1 MEGERRV
8 ARRKGGE
15 EKWEWMVALNPKGGG
30 RIALTLFDTESTR
43 VYEKMSLYMGGGGC
57 ERPNEWVGR
66 ESKPSRKYMIE
77 SVRICMRICMSLFVC
92 VFVCM

>member
-43 VYEKMSLYMGGGGC
+43 VYEKMSLYMGGGVARDQMNGL
-57 ERPNEWVGR
+57 VVSQSLR
-66 ESKPSRKYMIE
+66 ESI
-77 SVRICMRICMSLFVC
+77 
-92 VFVCM
+92 